1 MEITKQEQEKEM
13 NPQVSYTFKYQSDE
27 NSIDLNTLLLS
38 QIHFSTIL
46 NELKNEVAPD
56 IDLSIKIRPL
66 EKGSVPFDII
76 LNVSW
81 IEGIFNAHQT
91 IVHCIELGSAIVGGL
106 VSLIQLKIWLK
117 GEKPTNVITNNN
129 NTVTIIQN
137 NIQINV
143 TKEVYDI
150 YTSNST
156 VDRSMKKAFE
166 AIESDEQV
174 TGIEIL
180 NEQKQSLVAVA
191 REDFDN
197 LSMDNTFLEEVTEVS
212 NISNQALTLLKVVF
226 DKGYKWQFYLES
238 RKINASIKDADFMDR
253 VTNGEQFAK
262 GDVLIVDLEIR
273 KVLDKSIDIYIEKD
287 FSITKVNK
295 HIARAQQA
303 RLDFK
308 TPTNDSEEE

>member
-1 MEITKQEQEKEM
+1 M
-13 NPQVSYTFKYQSDE
+13 N
-27 NSIDLNTLLLS
+27 L
-38 QIHFSTIL
+38 
-46 NELKNEVAPD
+46 
-56 IDLSIKIRPL
+56 
-66 EKGSVPFDII
+66 
-76 LNVSW
+76 
-81 IEGIFNAHQT
+81 
-91 IVHCIELGSAIVGGL
+91 IVY
-106 VSLIQLKIWLK
+106 
-117 GEKPTNVITNNN
+117 
-129 NTVTIIQN
+129 TIIQN